1 MSADTIPEILRPDP
15 IPVEVTSEL
24 PVELAEVADDEDEL
38 DPVELVPVEV
48 VPVDVV
54 VVGVVDV
61 VLEMV
66 ELMSLYVLSQV
77 ADLSA
82 SGTRT

>member
-1 MSADTIPEILRPDP
+1 LRPDP
-15 IPVEVTSEL
+15 IPVDVTSEL
-24 PVELAEVADDEDEL
+24 PVEFADDEDDVE
-38 DPVELVPVEV
+38 PVEVPVEVVPVEV

-54 VVGVVDV
+54 VVGVDV

-77 ADLSA
+77 ANLSA
-82 SGTRT
+82 AGT

>member
-1 MSADTIPEILRPDP
+1 M
-15 IPVEVTSEL
+15 PVEVTSEL
-24 PVELAEVADDEDEL
+24 PGEFDDVADEEDDVEPVDE
-38 DPVELVPVEV
+38 VPLE

-54 VVGVVDV
+54 AVGVVDV

-77 ADLSA
+77 ANLSA
-82 SGTRT
+82 AGT